1 MIGTTARWWRA
12 FLYLGA
18 LAAFRDEIATYTIPW
33 VDKINNQLGTHL
45 TSENA
50 ALISIPLLMGVALAI
65 DKILIQSLIA
75 IRLYLII
82 LLFLLT
88 CAVCMMLTEA
98 ETNGKCGPFNT
109 WADVLS
115 CKPVV
120 MQSLLD
126 HAKPILDD
134 WMPRARAFPWLPFG
148 ISVLGSVLPA
158 TVKYGFEIGKIL
170 LWVLIGLPVLFLIG
184 WVVFLVGG
192 IIEHAIL
199 SAFSKHDDTR
209 LPLPPER

>member
-18 LAAFRDEIATYTIPW
+18 IAAFRDEIATYTIPW

-45 TSENA
+45 TPENA
-50 ALISIPLLMGVALAI
+50 TLISIPLLMGIALAI

-75 IRLYLII
+75 IRLYLLI
-82 LLFLLT
+82 LLFLVT

-109 WADVLS
+109 WADVAS

-120 MQSLLD
+120 VQSFLD

-170 LWVLIGLPVLFLIG
+170 LWILIGLPVLFLIV
-184 WVVFLVGG
+184 WVVWLVGN

-199 SAFSKHDDTR
+199 DAIRSGSKQR
-209 LPLPPER
+209 SPER